1 VTVATERTTKV
12 NRESGR
18 ERKKERKKER
28 KIWVYDGFCLPKS
41 KFVLCILLLFKNIKI
56 IFLL

>member
-12 NRESGR
+12 NRESER

-28 KIWVYDGFCLPKS
+28 KREKFGFMMGFACQNQS
-41 KFVLCILLLFKNIKI
+41 LCCVFYYFLKI
-56 IFLL
+56 